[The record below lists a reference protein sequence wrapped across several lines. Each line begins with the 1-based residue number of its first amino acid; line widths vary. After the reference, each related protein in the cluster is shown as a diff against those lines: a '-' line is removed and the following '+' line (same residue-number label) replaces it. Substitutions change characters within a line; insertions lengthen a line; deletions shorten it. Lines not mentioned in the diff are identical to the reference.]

1 MAGLTKLER
10 FLLAAVAVVVV
21 LAGAANYGAWAA
33 VPRFAVATL
42 ALAGLAWTVAL
53 ATEQLGEHLG
63 TAVTGMLQATLG
75 NLPEL
80 LVVVFALK
88 AGDLV
93 VAQTALVG
101 SLLASALLVLGLTI
115 VAGSR
120 QAPDGVMRFSS
131 RLPNDATTLL
141 LVTVFLIVLIGLA
154 LSSGSAAGAHVNTI
168 SVVGA
173 CCLLGVYGAWLV
185 PYLRPKAPLGA
196 PGAPHAPM
204 APLGAPG
211 APHAPMA
218 PLGAPGAPHAPNAPL
233 GAPGA
238 PHAPMAPL
246 GAPGAPH
253 APMAPLGAPGVPQ
266 AQSVQARIPLGAAL
280 ALLVAA
286 GVGSG
291 FVSEWFVSALRP
303 AIAVLHISTAFA
315 GLVIVAIAGNAV
327 EHFASITLAA
337 RGKADLAIAVVKS
350 SVAQI
355 AAFLFPA
362 LVLISLALPTQL
374 TFALHPIYIG
384 ALGLMTIAVWQVTGD
399 GEAAA
404 FEGWALAAIYV
415 IVAVVAAYQ

>member
-1 MAGLTKLER
+1 MAGLSKPER
-10 FLLAAVAVVVV
+10 SLLAAVAVVTA

-33 VPRFAVATL
+33 VPRFALATV
-42 ALAGLAWTVAL
+42 ALAGLAWAVAL
-53 ATEQLGEHLG
+53 GTEQLGEHIG
-63 TAVTGMLQATLG
+63 PRATGVLQATLG

-115 VAGSR
+115 VAGAR

-131 RLPNDATTLL
+131 RLPNDTTTLL

-154 LSSGSAAGAHVNTI
+154 LSSGSEAGAHVDTI

-173 CCLLGVYGAWLV
+173 CCLLGVYGTWLV
-185 PYLRPKAPLGA
+185 PYLRPKAAATGTRA
-196 PGAPHAPM
+196 PQQQP
-204 APLGAPG
+204 PG
-211 APHAPMA
+211 EP
-218 PLGAPGAPHAPNAPL
+218 
-233 GAPGA
+233 
-238 PHAPMAPL
+238 
-246 GAPGAPH
+246 
-253 APMAPLGAPGVPQ
+253 
-266 AQSVQARIPLGAAL
+266 ARISLRAAL
-280 ALLVAA
+280 ILLVAA
-286 GVGSG
+286 GVGAG

-303 AIAVLHISTAFA
+303 AIAILHISTAFA

-327 EHFASITLAA
+327 EHFAGITLAA

-374 TFALHPIYIG
+374 TFALQPIYIG

>member
-1 MAGLTKLER
+1 MAGLSRVER
-10 FLLAAVAVVVV
+10 LLLAAVAAVTA
-21 LAGAANYGAWAA
+21 LAGAANYGKWAA
-33 VPRFAVATL
+33 VPRFALATV
-42 ALAGLAWTVAL
+42 ALAGLAWAVAL
-53 ATEQLGEHLG
+53 GTEQLGEHVG
-63 TAVTGMLQATLG
+63 PRATGVLQATLG

-80 LVVVFALK
+80 LVVIFALK
-88 AGDLV
+88 AGELV

-115 VAGSR
+115 VAGAR

-141 LVTVFLIVLIGLA
+141 LVTVFLIVLVGLA
-154 LSSGSAAGAHVNTI
+154 LSSGSAAGAHVDTI

-173 CCLLGVYGAWLV
+173 CCLLGVYGTWLV
-185 PYLRPKAPLGA
+185 PYLRPKATATGTRASQPQL
-196 PGAPHAPM
+196 PGEP
-204 APLGAPG
+204 
-211 APHAPMA
+211 
-218 PLGAPGAPHAPNAPL
+218 
-233 GAPGA
+233 
-238 PHAPMAPL
+238 
-246 GAPGAPH
+246 
-253 APMAPLGAPGVPQ
+253 
-266 AQSVQARIPLGAAL
+266 ARISLRAAL
-280 ALLVAA
+280 ILLVAA
-286 GVGSG
+286 GVGAG

-303 AIAVLHISTAFA
+303 AIAILHISTAFA

-327 EHFASITLAA
+327 EHFAGITLAA

-374 TFALHPIYIG
+374 TFALQPIYIG

>member
-10 FLLAAVAVVVV
+10 VLLPAVAVLTA
-21 LAGAANYGAWAA
+21 LAGAANYGAWAP
-33 VPRFAVATL
+33 VPRFALATV
-42 ALAGLAWTVAL
+42 ALAGLAWVVAA
-53 ATEQLGEHLG
+53 ATEQLGEHVG
-63 TAVTGMLQATLG
+63 AAATGVLQATLG

-88 AGDLV
+88 AGELV

-101 SLLASALLVLGLTI
+101 SLLANALLVLGLAI
-115 VAGSR
+115 VVGAR
-120 QAPDGVMRFSS
+120 RAPDGVMRFSS

-154 LSSGSAAGAHVNTI
+154 LSSGSAAGAHVDTI

-185 PYLRPKAPLGA
+185 PYLRAPDPSTAALGSRAPRISLRASVVLLVVAALGA
-196 PGAPHAPM
+196 
-204 APLGAPG
+204 
-211 APHAPMA
+211 
-218 PLGAPGAPHAPNAPL
+218 
-233 GAPGA
+233 
-238 PHAPMAPL
+238 
-246 GAPGAPH
+246 
-253 APMAPLGAPGVPQ
+253 
-266 AQSVQARIPLGAAL
+266 
-280 ALLVAA
+280 
-286 GVGSG
+286 G
-291 FVSEWFVSALRP
+291 FVSEWFVNALRP
-303 AIAVLHISTAFA
+303 AIEVLHISTAFA

-327 EHFASITLAA
+327 EHVASIGLAA

-355 AAFLFPA
+355 AAFLYPA

-374 TFALHPIYIG
+374 TFALSPVYIG
-384 ALGLMTIAVWQVTGD
+384 ALGLMTLAVWQVTGD

-404 FEGWALAAIYV
+404 FEGWALAAIYA

>member
-1 MAGLTKLER
+1 MAGLSKLER
-10 FLLAAVAVVVV
+10 LLLAAVAVTVA

-33 VPRFAVATL
+33 VPRFALATV
-42 ALAGLAWTVAL
+42 ALAGLAWAVAL
-53 ATEQLGEHLG
+53 GTEQLGEHIG
-63 TAVTGMLQATLG
+63 AAATGVLQATLG

-88 AGDLV
+88 AGELV

-115 VAGSR
+115 VAGAR
-120 QAPDGVMRFSS
+120 QAPDGIMRFSS

-154 LSSGSAAGAHVNTI
+154 LSSGSAAGGHVDTI

-173 CCLLGVYGAWLV
+173 CCLLGVYGTWLV
-185 PYLRPKAPLGA
+185 PYLRPKATATGSRAVPEPLGE
-196 PGAPHAPM
+196 P
-204 APLGAPG
+204 
-211 APHAPMA
+211 
-218 PLGAPGAPHAPNAPL
+218 
-233 GAPGA
+233 
-238 PHAPMAPL
+238 
-246 GAPGAPH
+246 
-253 APMAPLGAPGVPQ
+253 V
-266 AQSVQARIPLGAAL
+266 ARISLRAAL
-280 ALLVAA
+280 VLLVAA
-286 GVGSG
+286 GIGAG

-303 AIAVLHISTAFA
+303 AIEILHISTAFA

-327 EHFASITLAA
+327 EHFAGITLAA

-355 AAFLFPA
+355 AAFLYPA

-374 TFALHPIYIG
+374 TFALQPIYIG
-384 ALGLMTIAVWQVTGD
+384 ALGLMTIAVWQVTAD

>member
-1 MAGLTKLER
+1 VA
-10 FLLAAVAVVVV
+10 LAAVAALSA

-33 VPRFAVATL
+33 APRFALATL
-42 ALAGLAWTVAL
+42 ALAGLAWTVSL
-53 ATEQLGEHLG
+53 ATEQLGEHVG
-63 TAVTGMLQATLG
+63 AAATGMLQATLG

-88 AGDLV
+88 ASDLL
-93 VAQTALVG
+93 VAETALVG
-101 SLLASALLVLGLTI
+101 SLLANALLVLGLAI
-115 VAGSR
+115 VAGAWR
-120 QAPDGVMRFSS
+120 APDGVMRFSA

-154 LSSGSAAGAHVNTI
+154 LSSGSAAGAHVQEI

-185 PYLRPKAPLGA
+185 PYLRRPRS
-196 PGAPHAPM
+196 
-204 APLGAPG
+204 
-211 APHAPMA
+211 
-218 PLGAPGAPHAPNAPL
+218 APNAPPAQ
-233 GAPGA
+233 APE
-238 PHAPMAPL
+238 P
-246 GAPGAPH
+246 
-253 APMAPLGAPGVPQ
+253 
-266 AQSVQARIPLGAAL
+266 ARISLRAAL
-280 ALLVAA
+280 VLLLAA
-286 GVGSG
+286 GVGAG
-291 FVSEWFVSALRP
+291 FVSEWFVDALRP
-303 AIAVLHISTAFA
+303 AIDVLHISPAFA

-327 EHFASITLAA
+327 EHFASIRLAA

-355 AAFLFPA
+355 AAFLYPV
-362 LVLISLALPTQL
+362 LVLISLALPVQL

>member
-10 FLLAAVAVVVV
+10 VLLAAVAVVTAG
-21 LAGAANYGAWAA
+21 AGAANYGAWAP
-33 VPRFAVATL
+33 VPRFALATV
-42 ALAGLAWTVAL
+42 ALAGLAWVVAL
-53 ATEQLGEHLG
+53 GTEQLGEHVG
-63 TAVTGMLQATLG
+63 AAATGVLQATLG

-115 VAGSR
+115 VAGAR

-154 LSSGSAAGAHVNTI
+154 LSSGSAAGAHVDTI

-185 PYLRPKAPLGA
+185 PYLRPRASATGA
-196 PGAPHAPM
+196 RAAQPPGE
-204 APLGAPG
+204 
-211 APHAPMA
+211 
-218 PLGAPGAPHAPNAPL
+218 
-233 GAPGA
+233 
-238 PHAPMAPL
+238 
-246 GAPGAPH
+246 
-253 APMAPLGAPGVPQ
+253 
-266 AQSVQARIPLGAAL
+266 QARISLRAAL
-280 ALLVAA
+280 VLLVAA
-286 GVGSG
+286 GIGAG

-303 AIAVLHISTAFA
+303 AIEVLHISTAFA

-327 EHFASITLAA
+327 EHFAGITLAA

-374 TFALHPIYIG
+374 TFELQPIYIG
-384 ALGLMTIAVWQVTGD
+384 ALGLMTIAVWQVTAD

-404 FEGWALAAIYV
+404 FEGWALAAIYA

>member
-10 FLLAAVAVVVV
+10 VLLPAVAVLTA
-21 LAGAANYGAWAA
+21 LAGAANYGAWAP
-33 VPRFAVATL
+33 VPRFVLATV
-42 ALAGLAWTVAL
+42 ALAGLAWVVA
-53 ATEQLGEHLG
+53 AGTEQLGEHVG
-63 TAVTGMLQATLG
+63 AAATGVLQATLG

-88 AGDLV
+88 AGELV

-101 SLLASALLVLGLTI
+101 SLLANALLVLGLAI
-115 VAGSR
+115 VVGAR
-120 QAPDGVMRFSS
+120 RAPDGVMRFSS

-141 LVTVFLIVLIGLA
+141 LVTVFLIVLTGLA
-154 LSSGSAAGAHVNTI
+154 LSSGSAAGAHVDTI

-185 PYLRPKAPLGA
+185 PYLRPRASATGSRASQPQP
-196 PGAPHAPM
+196 PGEP
-204 APLGAPG
+204 
-211 APHAPMA
+211 
-218 PLGAPGAPHAPNAPL
+218 
-233 GAPGA
+233 
-238 PHAPMAPL
+238 
-246 GAPGAPH
+246 
-253 APMAPLGAPGVPQ
+253 
-266 AQSVQARIPLGAAL
+266 ARISLRAAL
-280 ALLVAA
+280 ILLVAA
-286 GVGSG
+286 GVGAA

-303 AIAVLHISTAFA
+303 AIEILHISAAFA

-327 EHFASITLAA
+327 EHFAGITLAA

-374 TFALHPIYIG
+374 TFALQPIYIG
-384 ALGLMTIAVWQVTGD
+384 ALGLMTIAVWQVTAD

>member
-1 MAGLTKLER
+1 MAGLSKLER
-10 FLLAAVAVVVV
+10 LLLAAVAVTVA

-33 VPRFAVATL
+33 VPRFALATV
-42 ALAGLAWTVAL
+42 ALAGLAWAVAL
-53 ATEQLGEHLG
+53 GTEQLGEHIG
-63 TAVTGMLQATLG
+63 AAATGVLQATLG

-80 LVVVFALK
+80 LVVIFALK

-115 VAGSR
+115 VAGAR
-120 QAPDGVMRFSS
+120 QAPDGIMRFSS

-154 LSSGSAAGAHVNTI
+154 LSSGSAAGGHVDTI

-173 CCLLGVYGAWLV
+173 CCLLGVYGTWLV
-185 PYLRPKAPLGA
+185 PYLRPKATATGSRA
-196 PGAPHAPM
+196 PQLPAGEP
-204 APLGAPG
+204 
-211 APHAPMA
+211 
-218 PLGAPGAPHAPNAPL
+218 
-233 GAPGA
+233 
-238 PHAPMAPL
+238 
-246 GAPGAPH
+246 
-253 APMAPLGAPGVPQ
+253 V
-266 AQSVQARIPLGAAL
+266 ARISLRAAL
-280 ALLVAA
+280 VLLVAA
-286 GVGSG
+286 GIGAG

-303 AIAVLHISTAFA
+303 AIEILHISTAFA

-327 EHFASITLAA
+327 EHFAGITLAA

-355 AAFLFPA
+355 AAFLYPA

-374 TFALHPIYIG
+374 TFALQPIYIG
-384 ALGLMTIAVWQVTGD
+384 ALGLMTIAVWQVTAD

>member
-10 FLLAAVAVVVV
+10 VLLAAVAVLVV

-53 ATEQLGEHLG
+53 ATEQLGEHMG
-63 TAVTGMLQATLG
+63 TAATGVLQATLG

-115 VAGSR
+115 VAGAR

-154 LSSGSAAGAHVNTI
+154 LSSGSAAGAHVEAI

-173 CCLLGVYGAWLV
+173 CCLLGVYGTWLV
-185 PYLRPKAPLGA
+185 PYLRPKAPRGEARA
-196 PGAPHAPM
+196 PAARRGSGQSSA
-204 APLGAPG
+204 
-211 APHAPMA
+211 
-218 PLGAPGAPHAPNAPL
+218 
-233 GAPGA
+233 
-238 PHAPMAPL
+238 
-246 GAPGAPH
+246 
-253 APMAPLGAPGVPQ
+253 GVPQ
-266 AQSVQARIPLGAAL
+266 AQVEQARIPLRTSL
-280 ALLVAA
+280 ALLVVA

-291 FVSEWFVSALRP
+291 FVSEWFVGALRP
-303 AIAVLHISTAFA
+303 AIEVLHISTAFA

-355 AAFLFPA
+355 AAFLYPA
-362 LVLISLALPTQL
+362 LVLISLALPTHL
-374 TFALHPIYIG
+374 TFALHPVYIG
-384 ALGLMTIAVWQVTGD
+384 ALGLMTIAVWQVTAD

-404 FEGWALAAIYV
+404 FEGWALAAIYA

>member
-1 MAGLTKLER
+1 MAGLRKAER
-10 FLLAAVAVVVV
+10 LLLAAVAVAVA
-21 LAGAANYGAWAA
+21 LAGAANYGAWSP
-33 VPRFAVATL
+33 VPRFALATL

-63 TAVTGMLQATLG
+63 AAATGVLQATLG

-88 AGDLV
+88 AGDVV

-115 VAGSR
+115 VAGAR
-120 QAPDGVMRFSS
+120 QSPDGVMRFSA

-154 LSSGSAAGAHVNTI
+154 LGSGNAAGAHVQEI

-173 CCLLGVYGAWLV
+173 SCLLVVYTTWLV
-185 PYLRPKAPLGA
+185 PYLRPKATA
-196 PGAPHAPM
+196 
-204 APLGAPG
+204 
-211 APHAPMA
+211 
-218 PLGAPGAPHAPNAPL
+218 
-233 GAPGA
+233 
-238 PHAPMAPL
+238 
-246 GAPGAPH
+246 
-253 APMAPLGAPGVPQ
+253 
-266 AQSVQARIPLGAAL
+266 ARPPAEPARVSLRAAL
-280 ALLVAA
+280 VLLLAA
-286 GVGSG
+286 GVGAG
-291 FVSEWFVSALRP
+291 FVSEWFVNALRP
-303 AIAVLHISTAFA
+303 AIDTLHISTAFA

-337 RGKADLAIAVVKS
+337 RGQADLAIAVVKS

-355 AAFLFPA
+355 AAFLYPV
-362 LVLISLALPTQL
+362 LVLLSLALPTRL

-384 ALGLMTIAVWQVTGD
+384 ALGLMTIAVWQVTAD